1 MQATAMGLL
10 VTGDRKA
17 KGPKTYLYQTL
28 EGWEKQKKALV
39 LRPKGDKQAS
49 PSLPFRA
56 LLKGL
61 FLYG

>member
-1 MQATAMGLL
+1 MGLL

-49 PSLPFRA
+49 PIPPVSGTSERSFLVW
-56 LLKGL
+56 LKDL
-61 FLYG
+61 